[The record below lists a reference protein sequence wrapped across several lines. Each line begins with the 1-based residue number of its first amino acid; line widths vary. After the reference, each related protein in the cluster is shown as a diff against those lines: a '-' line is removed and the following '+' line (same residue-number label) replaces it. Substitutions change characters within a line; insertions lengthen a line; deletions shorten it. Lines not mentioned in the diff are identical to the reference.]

1 MPFTKEFK
9 ELRERIKREYLG
21 KPVPTR
27 YMKRYGK
34 KYNQKDILP
43 LSYAIAK
50 SRGVKID
57 ISKTVQGGEK
67 WRKE

>member
-1 MPFTKEFK
+1 MPYTYEFK
-9 ELRERIKREYLG
+9 KFQERIKREYLG

-27 YMKRYGK
+27 YLKIYGK

-50 SRGVKID
+50 SKGIKIHR
-57 ISKTVQGGEK
+57 IK
-67 WRKE
+67 KEDN